1 MLRKFFS
8 FYKPYI
14 GLFALD
20 MSCTIAI
27 AAVELIFPMATR
39 FAINNLLPDK
49 AYTAF
54 FWLMAVLLIGYVVRA
69 CLQYIVSYWGHT
81 MGVYMETDMKRELF
95 THMQKLPFSFYDQNR
110 TGHLMSRIT
119 SDLFEIVELAH
130 HGPEDVLISV
140 IELVGAVII
149 MWSLQWEMAVLLLIL
164 APMVLLFTVWRRK
177 SMAKSSREVKE
188 KIGVINSDIESSISG
203 ARVAKAFTNEKH
215 EVEKFERG
223 NQKYKTARK
232 SFYREMALFH
242 SGMEFFTSL
251 FQIAVIALGGFLIM
265 RKGME
270 LVDLLTFSLYVGTF
284 LAPIRRLA
292 NFAEQY
298 NVGMAGFKRFCEL
311 LSVEP
316 EIADKEHA
324 VALSE
329 VKGEVR
335 YEDVTFAYNSGEAV
349 LENVSLHVP
358 AGKTVALVGPSG
370 GGKTTLCHL
379 LPRFYESRSGAI
391 TVDGHDIRD
400 VTLSSLRQTVGIV
413 QQEVLLFA
421 DTIRENIR
429 YGRLDATDEEV
440 EAAARMA
447 EIHDDI
453 LQMPDGYDTYV
464 GERGLRL
471 SGGQKQRVS
480 IARIFLKNPAIL
492 ILDEATSALDTITE
506 AKIQASFERLS
517 EDRTTL
523 VIAHRLSTIRHADTI
538 VYIDQNGIRE
548 QGSHEE
554 LLAKGGL
561 YAELYQAIKD

>member
-1 MLRKFFS
+1 MIRKFLS

-20 MSCTIAI
+20 MGCTVSI
-27 AAVELIFPMATR
+27 AAVELIFPVATR
-39 FAINNLLPDK
+39 YAINELLPQS

-69 CLQYIVSYWGHT
+69 CLQFVVSYWGHT

-95 THMQKLPFSFYDQNR
+95 THMQKLPFSFFDQNR
-110 TGHLMSRIT
+110 TGSLMSRIT

-130 HGPEDVLISV
+130 HGPEDVVISV
-140 IELVGAVII
+140 IELVGAIVI
-149 MWSLQWEMAVLLLIL
+149 MWTLQWEMAVLLLIL
-164 APMVLLFTVWRRK
+164 APLILLFTAWRRK
-177 SMAKSSREVKE
+177 RMAKSSREVKE

-203 ARVAKAFTNEKH
+203 ARVAKAFTNEAY

-223 NQKYKTARK
+223 NQQYKTARK
-232 SFYREMALFH
+232 TFYREMGIFH

-265 RKGME
+265 RDGME

-284 LAPIRRLA
+284 IAPIRRLA

-311 LSVEP
+311 LSIEP
-316 EIADKEHA
+316 EIADKEDA
-324 VALSE
+324 QTLSD
-329 VKGEVR
+329 VRGDVR
-335 YEDVTFAYNSGEAV
+335 YENVTFSYNEGESV
-349 LENVSLHVP
+349 LADVSLSIK

-379 LPRFYESRSGAI
+379 LPRFYESTAGTI
-391 TVDGHDIRD
+391 TVDGSDIRD
-400 VTLSSLRQTVGIV
+400 VTLSSLRQAVGIV

-440 EAAARMA
+440 EEAARLA

-480 IARIFLKNPAIL
+480 IARIFLKNPPIL
-492 ILDEATSALDTITE
+492 ILDEATSALDTVTE

-517 EDRTTL
+517 RNRTTL
-523 VIAHRLSTIRHADTI
+523 VIAHRLSTIRHADSI

-554 LLAKGGL
+554 LMARNGL
-561 YAELYQAIKD
+561 YAKLYNAIKD

>member
-1 MLRKFFS
+1 MLRKFLS

-20 MSCTIAI
+20 MGCTVSI
-27 AAVELIFPMATR
+27 AAVELVFPMATR
-39 FAINNLLPDK
+39 YAINELLPQS

-54 FWLMAVLLIGYVVRA
+54 FWLMAVLLIGYIVRA
-69 CLQYIVSYWGHT
+69 CLQYVVSYWGHLL
-81 MGVYMETDMKRELF
+81 GVYMETDMKRELF
-95 THMQKLPFSFYDQNR
+95 SHMQKLPFRFYDQNR

-140 IELVGAVII
+140 IELIGAIII
-149 MWSLQWEMAVLLLIL
+149 MWTLQWQVALLLLIL

-203 ARVAKAFTNEKH
+203 ARVAKAFTNEAY

-223 NQKYKTARK
+223 NQKYKAARK

-265 RKGME
+265 RDGME

-311 LSVEP
+311 LAIEP
-316 EIADKEHA
+316 EIADKDGA
-324 VALSE
+324 AALTD
-329 VKGEVR
+329 VKGDVR
-335 YEDVTFAYNSGEAV
+335 YNNVTFSYNNGEAV
-349 LENVSLHVP
+349 LSDVSLHVP

-379 LPRFYESRSGAI
+379 LPRFYEADAGTI
-391 TVDGHDIRD
+391 TVDGTDIRD
-400 VTLSSLRQTVGIV
+400 VTLQSLRGAVGIV

-440 EAAARMA
+440 EAAAKLA

-492 ILDEATSALDTITE
+492 ILDEATSALDTVTE
-506 AKIQASFERLS
+506 AKIQASFEKLS
-517 EDRTTL
+517 QDRTTL
-523 VIAHRLSTIRHADTI
+523 VIAHRLSTIRHADSI
-538 VYIDQNGIRE
+538 AYIDQSGIRE

-554 LLAKGGL
+554 LLKKGGL
-561 YAELYQAIKD
+561 YAALYKAIKD

>member
-1 MLRKFFS
+1 MLRKFLS

-20 MSCTIAI
+20 MGCTVSI
-27 AAVELIFPMATR
+27 AAVELVFPMATR
-39 FAINNLLPDK
+39 YAINELLPQS

-54 FWLMAVLLIGYVVRA
+54 FWLMAVLLIGYIVRA
-69 CLQYIVSYWGHT
+69 CLQYVVSYWGHT

-95 THMQKLPFSFYDQNR
+95 SHMQKLPFRFYDQNR

-140 IELVGAVII
+140 IELIGAIII
-149 MWSLQWEMAVLLLIL
+149 MWTLQWQVALLLLIL
-164 APMVLLFTVWRRK
+164 APLVLLFTVWRRK

-203 ARVAKAFTNEKH
+203 ARVAKAFTNEAY

-223 NQKYKTARK
+223 NRKYKVARK

-251 FQIAVIALGGFLIM
+251 FQIAVIALGGYLIM
-265 RKGME
+265 RDGME

-311 LSVEP
+311 LAITP
-316 EIADKEHA
+316 EIADKDGA
-324 VALSE
+324 VTLRD

-335 YEDVTFAYNSGEAV
+335 YENVTFSYNNGEAV
-349 LENVSLHVP
+349 LSDVSLHVP

-379 LPRFYESRSGAI
+379 LPRFYEADAGTI
-391 TVDGHDIRD
+391 TVDGTDIRD
-400 VTLSSLRQTVGIV
+400 VTLQSLRGAVGIV

-440 EAAARMA
+440 EAAAKLA

-492 ILDEATSALDTITE
+492 ILDEATSALDTVTE
-506 AKIQASFERLS
+506 AKIQASFEKLS
-517 EDRTTL
+517 QDRTTL
-523 VIAHRLSTIRHADTI
+523 VIAHRLSTIRHADSI
-538 VYIDQNGIRE
+538 AYIDQNGIRE

-554 LLAKGGL
+554 LLQKGGL
-561 YAELYQAIKD
+561 YAALYNAIKD

>member
-1 MLRKFFS
+1 MLRKFLS

-20 MSCTIAI
+20 MGCTVSI
-27 AAVELIFPMATR
+27 AAVELVFPMATR
-39 FAINNLLPDK
+39 YAINELLPQS
-49 AYTAF
+49 AHTAF
-54 FWLMAVLLIGYVVRA
+54 FWLMAVLLIGYIVRA

-95 THMQKLPFSFYDQNR
+95 SHMQKLPFRFYDQNR

-140 IELVGAVII
+140 IELIGAIII
-149 MWSLQWEMAVLLLIL
+149 MWTLQWQVALLLLIL

-203 ARVAKAFTNEKH
+203 ARVAKAFTNEAY

-223 NQKYKTARK
+223 NQKYKAARK

-265 RKGME
+265 RDGME

-311 LSVEP
+311 LAIEP
-316 EIADKEHA
+316 EIADKDGA
-324 VALSE
+324 AALTD
-329 VKGEVR
+329 VKGDVR
-335 YEDVTFAYNSGEAV
+335 YNNVTFSYTNGEAV
-349 LENVSLHVP
+349 LSDVSLHVP

-379 LPRFYESRSGAI
+379 LPRFYEADAGTI
-391 TVDGHDIRD
+391 TVDGTDIRD
-400 VTLSSLRQTVGIV
+400 VTLQSLRGAVGIV

-440 EAAARMA
+440 EAAAKLA

-492 ILDEATSALDTITE
+492 ILDEATSALDTVTE
-506 AKIQASFERLS
+506 AKIQASFEKLS
-517 EDRTTL
+517 QDRTTL
-523 VIAHRLSTIRHADTI
+523 VIAHRLSTIRHADSI
-538 VYIDQNGIRE
+538 AYIDQSGIRE

-554 LLAKGGL
+554 LLKKGGL
-561 YAELYQAIKD
+561 YAALYKAIKD

>member
-1 MLRKFFS
+1 MLRKFLS
-8 FYKPYI
+8 FYKPYL
-14 GLFALD
+14 GLFVLD
-20 MSCTIAI
+20 MGCTVSI
-27 AAVELIFPMATR
+27 AAVELVFPMATR
-39 FAINNLLPDK
+39 YAINELLPQS

-54 FWLMAVLLIGYVVRA
+54 FWLMAALLIGYIVRA
-69 CLQYIVSYWGHT
+69 CLQYVVSYWGHT

-95 THMQKLPFSFYDQNR
+95 SHMQKLPFRFYDQNR

-140 IELVGAVII
+140 IELIGAIII
-149 MWSLQWEMAVLLLIL
+149 MWTLQWEVAVLLLIL

-188 KIGVINSDIESSISG
+188 KIGIINSDIESSISG
-203 ARVAKAFTNEKH
+203 ARVAKAFTNEAY

-251 FQIAVIALGGFLIM
+251 FQIAVIALGGYLIM
-265 RKGME
+265 RNGME

-311 LSVEP
+311 LAITP
-316 EIADKEHA
+316 EIADKDGA
-324 VALSE
+324 VTLTD
-329 VKGEVR
+329 VKGEVC
-335 YEDVTFAYNSGEAV
+335 YENVTFSYNNGEAV
-349 LENVSLHVP
+349 LSDVSLHVP

-379 LPRFYESRSGAI
+379 LPRFYEADAGTI
-391 TVDGHDIRD
+391 TVDGTDIRD
-400 VTLSSLRQTVGIV
+400 VTLASLRGAVGIV

-440 EAAARMA
+440 EAAAKLA
-447 EIHDDI
+447 EIHEDI

-492 ILDEATSALDTITE
+492 ILDEATSALDTVTE
-506 AKIQASFERLS
+506 AKIQASFEKLS
-517 EDRTTL
+517 QDRTTL
-523 VIAHRLSTIRHADTI
+523 VIAHRLSTIRHADSI
-538 VYIDQNGIRE
+538 AYIDQNGIRE

-554 LLAKGGL
+554 LLQKGGL
-561 YAELYQAIKD
+561 YAALYNAIKD